1 MTPCYIAL
9 GSNLGEPLQQLR
21 SATRALA
28 SLPRTRLDAISSA
41 YASAAVGPGEQ
52 PDYLNAAA
60 RLSTE
65 LQPLEMLDALQAI
78 ELQQGRTRGERWTA
92 RTLDLDLLFH
102 GDARLETSRL
112 TLPHPRIGERN
123 FVLYPLRD
131 VVEANLMLPDGRNL
145 DTLIRACAGE
155 PLVAI
160 NESLA
165 PPDGDG

>member
-21 SATRALA
+21 TAIRALA

-65 LQPLEMLDALQAI
+65 LQPLELLDELQAI
-78 ELQQGRTRGERWTA
+78 ELHQGRTRGERWTA

-112 TLPHPRIGERN
+112 TLPHPRLGERN

-131 VVEANLMLPDGRNL
+131 VVEGNLMLPDGRNL
-145 DTLIRACAGE
+145 DTLIRACAGD

-165 PPDGDG
+165 PPDRDV